1 MKKIVAIVGRPNVG
15 KSTLFNRL
23 TKSRQAIVDEYSGV
37 TRDRQY
43 GTCEWEGVE
52 FTVIDTGGYVE
63 NSDDI
68 FEKEIKKQVLLA
80 INESNI
86 ILFMVDVITGITDLD
101 LSVSRII
108 KKSNKKSYLLVNKVE
123 NTERMLDATE
133 FYKLGFEEVFFISSI
148 NGSGTG
154 ELLDNIVENIRAN
167 SEDIEE
173 IEKEELPKFAIIGRP
188 NVGKSML
195 LNTLIGEERNIVT
208 PISGTTRDSIHTRYT
223 KYGFDFWL
231 IDTAGIRKKS
241 KISENLEFY
250 SVMRSIKAIEQS
262 DVCILLIDA
271 TTGIESQ
278 DMNIFYLVE
287 KNHKGIVIVV
297 NKWDLINKNE
307 INTEEYTKVIKQRIA
322 PFNDVPI
329 IFASALTK
337 QRIMKI
343 LQTTMEVYKNR
354 LQKIPTSKLNETMR
368 EIIDNYPPPIV
379 KNKEVKIKYVTQLPS
394 HAPAFAFF
402 CNFPQYIKDPYKRYL
417 ENKIRE
423 KYNFTG
429 VPLRLFFR
437 KK

>member
-208 PISGTTRDSIHTRYT
+208 PISGTTRDSIHTRYS